1 MQKEMGD
8 DKEHYESIKTRQN
21 KTKIPLHF
29 QQESTEEELENKLNK
44 AFDKRK

>member
-21 KTKIPLHF
+21 KTKLPLHF
-29 QQESTEEELENKLNK
+29 Q
-44 AFDKRK
+44 